1 MVIDLHC
8 HSLHSDGTDAPGGLA
23 LLGDQARLTALCL
36 TDHDT
41 LDGIPAFLAMQP
53 QVKVRLLVGTE
64 LSCRFLGQSLH
75 VLGLLVDPSDAR
87 FQSRL
92 VELRARRED
101 RNRRMLVRLAELGCP
116 ITLEDVQAQADS
128 PLLSRVHFAKALA
141 TRGFVRRPPEA
152 FERLIGDDCPGFVP
166 REELSPSEASLWIR
180 EAGGV
185 PVVAHPGR
193 FAQGAF
199 HWDEAMA
206 DLQRQGLEGLEGYYG
221 EYRAAEQKYF
231 VALGARLGMV
241 GRPAGPGR
249 PPAPPGGP
257 AKAGCTPLGRGS
269 LAPQSRSNV
278 LDRSASADRLDIQRR
293 SCPTGSSWWRTTPSM

>member
-1 MVIDLHC
+1 MIDLHC
-8 HSLHSDGTDAPGGLA
+8 HTLHSDGTDTPEGLA
-23 LLGDQARLTALCL
+23 LLGEAARLSALCL

-41 LDGIPAFLAMQP
+41 LGGIPGFLAIQP

-75 VLGLLVDPSDAR
+75 ILGLLVNPNDAV

-92 VELRARRED
+92 EELRGRRED
-101 RNRRMLVRLAELGCP
+101 RNRRMILRLAELGCP
-116 ITLEDVQAQADS
+116 ITLEDVQAHADT

-141 TRGFVRRPPEA
+141 TRGFVRRAPEA

-166 REELSPSEASLWIR
+166 REELSPTEAARWIR

-193 FAQGAF
+193 FIGGGF
-199 HWDEAMA
+199 RWDDAMA
-206 DLQRQGLEGLEGYYG
+206 DLQRQGIEGLEGYYG

-231 VALGARLGMV
+231 VALAARLGMV
-241 GRPAGPGR
+241 VTGGSDYHGANKPGLR
-249 PPAPPGGP
+249 
-257 AKAGCTPLGRGS
+257 LGRGRGG
-269 LAPQSRSNV
+269 LQVPDDL
-278 LDRSASADRLDIQRR
+278 LDRLETQQSI
-293 SCPTGSSWWRTTPSM
+293 GSYR

>member
-1 MVIDLHC
+1 MIDLHC
-8 HSLHSDGTDAPGGLA
+8 HTLHSDGTDTPEGLA

-41 LDGIPAFLAMQP
+41 LGGIPAFLAMQP

-75 VLGLLVDPSDAR
+75 VLGLLVNPLDAR
-87 FQSRL
+87 FQARL
-92 VELRARRED
+92 EELRGRRDD
-101 RNRRMLVRLAELGCP
+101 RNRRMITRLAELGCP
-116 ITLEDVQAQADS
+116 VTYEEVQAQADS

-141 TRGFVRRPPEA
+141 VRGHVRRPSEA
-152 FERLIGDDCPGFVP
+152 FDRLIGDDCPGFVP

-193 FAQGAF
+193 FGDGGF
-199 HWDEAMA
+199 RWDEAMA
-206 DLQRQGLEGLEGYYG
+206 ELQRQGLEGLEGYYG

-231 VALGARLGMV
+231 MALAARLGMIV
-241 GRPAGPGR
+241 TGGSDYHGANKPGLR
-249 PPAPPGGP
+249 
-257 AKAGCTPLGRGS
+257 LGRGRGG
-269 LAPQSRSNV
+269 LQVPDEL
-278 LDRSASADRLDIQRR
+278 LDRLETQQKLGAHH
-293 SCPTGSSWWRTTPSM
+293 